1 MEGIL
6 TDAAIF
12 GSVTAV
18 VGGVSLLAVSV
29 CFAVLGYVSDGEAEG
44 KRFFWAEW
52 PLPEADEAVHSG
64 EREIR
69 LAA

>member
-6 TDAAIF
+6 IDTAVF

-18 VGGVSLLAVSV
+18 VGGVLLVAVSV
-29 CFAVLGYVSDGEAEG
+29 CFAVLGYVSDGEVEG

-52 PLPEADEAVHSG
+52 PLPEADEVVHPE

>member
-6 TDAAIF
+6 TDTVVF
-12 GSVTAV
+12 GSATAI
-18 VGGVSLLAVSV
+18 VGGVLLLAVSV
-29 CFAVLGYVSDGEAEG
+29 CVTVLGYVSDGEAEG

-52 PLPEADEAVHSG
+52 PLPEADEAAHPE